1 MEVYALVGPS
11 GTGKSHRAAFVA
23 GEHGVDVIIDDGLII
38 KGSNILGGVS
48 AKSRSTM
55 LGAVRTALFTD
66 ADHAGKAIE
75 LLKALQP
82 AKVLIL
88 GTSAEMVR
96 KIANRLELPEPM
108 RTITIEDIATEKDI
122 KVARYM
128 RNTYGKHIIPAPTA
142 EVRKSFSGFLLDPV
156 HVLLRLK
163 NRPKPKKAVE
173 KTLVRPTYFRLG
185 KISIADNV
193 IDMLIKKTV
202 RESGVPVK
210 VGKALVKQGE
220 GGVRINLTV
229 QVKYGINIHRL
240 LRQVQELLKNRIE
253 YLTGLQLLTIDII
266 VSKVDI
272 GE

>member
-23 GEHGVDVIIDDGLII
+23 GEYGIDFIIDDGLII

-48 AKSRSTM
+48 AKSQRTM

-66 ADHAGKAIE
+66 ADHAQKAVE
-75 LLKALQP
+75 LIRAMNP
-82 AKVLIL
+82 GKVLIL
-88 GTSAEMVR
+88 GTSADMVK
-96 KIANRLELPEPM
+96 KIANRLGLPEPIKI
-108 RTITIEDIATEKDI
+108 ITIEDIATEKDI
-122 KVARYM
+122 EVARYM
-128 RNTYGKHIIPAPTA
+128 RQTYGKHIIPAPTA
-142 EVRKSFSGFLLDPV
+142 EVRKSFSGILLDPV

-163 NRPKPKKAVE
+163 NRPKPQKAVE
-173 KTLVRPTYFRLG
+173 KTLVRPTYFLLG

-193 IDMLIKKTV
+193 IDMLIKRTV
-202 RESGVPVK
+202 QESGVPVK

-229 QVKYGINIHRL
+229 QVKHGMNIPRL
-240 LRQVQELLKNRIE
+240 LRRVQELLKNRIE
-253 YLTGLQLLTIDII
+253 YLTGLHLLTIDII
-266 VSKVDI
+266 VSKIDI

>member
-23 GEHGVDVIIDDGLII
+23 GEYGVDVIIDDGLII
-38 KGSNILGGVS
+38 KGSNILSGVS
-48 AKSRSTM
+48 AKSQSTM

-66 ADHAGKAIE
+66 VEHSGKAIE
-75 LLKALQP
+75 LLKSLQP
-82 AKVLIL
+82 AKVLVL
-88 GTSAEMVR
+88 GTSVEMVK
-96 KIANRLELPEPM
+96 KIADKLELPEPM
-108 RTITIEDIATEKDI
+108 KIVTIEDIATEKDI
-122 KVARYM
+122 EVARYM

-142 EVRKSFSGFLLDPV
+142 EVRKSFSGLLLDPV

-163 NRPKPKKAVE
+163 NRSKPQKAVE
-173 KTLVRPTYFRLG
+173 KTLVRPTYFLLG

-202 RESGVPVK
+202 GESGVPVK
-210 VGKALVKQGE
+210 LGKALVKQSE
-220 GGVRINLTV
+220 AGVRINLTV
-229 QVKYGINIHRL
+229 QVKHGINIPRL

-253 YLTGLQLLTIDII
+253 YLTGLHLLTIDII